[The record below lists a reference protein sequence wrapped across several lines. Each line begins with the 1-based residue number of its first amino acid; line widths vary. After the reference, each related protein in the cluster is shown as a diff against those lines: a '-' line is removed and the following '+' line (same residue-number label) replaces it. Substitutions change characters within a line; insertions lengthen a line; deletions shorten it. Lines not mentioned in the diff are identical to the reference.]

1 MKKILYFFICFVVVN
16 ALEAQTITTTGEI
29 SFDKTKV
36 FLQTDLSPFAD
47 TFVVSVETEKNYY
60 NNGESYMVNPPII
73 SNSRDSFVVRYQEI
87 FYDTV
92 DISDPIK
99 FDTLISRLY
108 EFSTRMV
115 TPGWRIYRS
124 NVYLHYT
131 EDGLILSKDSSLTVG
146 IFTPNKQKINIS
158 VYPNP
163 VSDQLNIV
171 LPGNADAIIS
181 ITSLAG
187 QVIYFSRLS
196 TIKTSIDVSSL
207 KPGMYIVSF
216 QNGGQQGTKT
226 FIKQ

>member
-1 MKKILYFFICFVVVN
+1 MKQLLITLLIFGTINFAFAGNGMEVVSIDTTARITITIDEPDFYGQEVVMISTSFLPMDGQILPDGYNRFGNNVYNVTIPNGPFAFID
-16 ALEAQTITTTGEI
+16 TINFKRNYWGGEGEELDTGRYNVMVWFQVIENPDSFYLIDETVFRYTGYVPDTTTGMLE
-29 SFDKTKV
+29 K
-36 FLQTDLSPFAD
+36 P
-47 TFVVSVETEKNYY
+47 VEQ
-60 NNGESYMVNPPII
+60 V
-73 SNSRDSFVVRYQEI
+73 
-87 FYDTV
+87 
-92 DISDPIK
+92 
-99 FDTLISRLY
+99 
-108 EFSTRMV
+108 
-115 TPGWRIYRS
+115 
-124 NVYLHYT
+124 
-131 EDGLILSKDSSLTVG
+131 
-146 IFTPNKQKINIS
+146 NIS